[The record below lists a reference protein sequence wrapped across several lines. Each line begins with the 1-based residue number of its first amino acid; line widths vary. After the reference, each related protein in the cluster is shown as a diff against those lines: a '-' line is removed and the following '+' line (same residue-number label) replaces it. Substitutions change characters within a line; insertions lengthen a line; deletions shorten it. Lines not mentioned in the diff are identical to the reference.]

1 MKQVHV
7 TINVPDSKFDKL
19 MEFLSD
25 NFGDVTVNQ
34 TEDFDVP
41 EWHKEIVRERFKNGK
56 DEDFIPWEEARK
68 KLKFK
73 SK

>member
-34 TEDFDVP
+34 SADFDVP
-41 EWHKEIVRERFKNGK
+41 EWQKEIVRERLKNAK
-56 DEDFIPWEEARK
+56 DEDFKDWDEMKRK
-68 KLKFK
+68 FDLK
-73 SK
+73 